1 MINKY
6 KLKFKSKS
14 WITPVIQKPITVKN
28 KLLKRFINAKDSQT
42 KETFHRQ
49 YKDYRNM
56 LSKSKSNYYNQHF
69 RANMNNI
76 KNTWKRI
83 KSIITIKNLSSDIPK
98 SLSCN
103 GSTITNKVETSN
115 IFNNYF
121 TTIAEKAKE
130 NINPS
135 HKHFSEFLKN
145 RTQNSL
151 FLRPMNKSEI
161 QNLIQNLDTKS
172 SLDSNKSVGLNS
184 IPTKILNLLKSYISC
199 QLADIFNISFS
210 TGVFPTILKVAKVVP
225 VYKKGSKLDFPNY
238 LPISLLSNIEKILEK
253 LMYNRVYNFF
263 AKDNL
268 IYPLQFGFRQQYSTF
283 HGLISLTKDVRKN
296 LDKGNIGCD
305 VFVDLQKAF
314 DTIDHDIL
322 LAKLEHYG
330 ICGIA
335 NEWFKSYLFDIK
347 YFFCING
354 HVSNKASVKYGILQG
369 SVLGPLLFLIYI
381 NDLNHSVKFVLF
393 C

>member
-1 MINKY
+1 MKQILDEHAPSKIINKY
-6 KLKFKSKS
+6 KFKFKSKS
-14 WITPVIQKPITVKN
+14 WITPAIQRPITVKN

-56 LSKSKSNYYNQHF
+56 LSISKSNYYNQHF

-103 GSTITNKVETSN
+103 GLTITNKVEISN

-130 NINPS
+130 SINPS

-161 QNLIQNLDTKS
+161 QNSIQNPDTKS
-172 SLDSNKSVGLNS
+172 SLDSNKSVGPNS
-184 IPTKILNLLKSYISC
+184 LPKKILNLLKNDISR

-210 TGVFPTILKVAKVVP
+210 TGVLIKTPNWTFQTICQFHYYLILK
-225 VYKKGSKLDFPNY
+225 
-238 LPISLLSNIEKILEK
+238 
-253 LMYNRVYNFF
+253 R
-263 AKDNL
+263 
-268 IYPLQFGFRQQYSTF
+268 
-283 HGLISLTKDVRKN
+283 
-296 LDKGNIGCD
+296 C
-305 VFVDLQKAF
+305 
-314 DTIDHDIL
+314 
-322 LAKLEHYG
+322 
-330 ICGIA
+330 
-335 NEWFKSYLFDIK
+335 
-347 YFFCING
+347 
-354 HVSNKASVKYGILQG
+354 
-369 SVLGPLLFLIYI
+369 
-381 NDLNHSVKFVLF
+381 
-393 C
+393 